1 MNPLINFWDWLGS
14 NSGQLQTLLTLIGLV
29 FAFIAAKYAK
39 KQIIYA
45 KEQIKIAN
53 DQQAES
59 LRLTAYNLKLS
70 ILTTAFECKELIHSA
85 MHKHKK
91 FKETFASAITKA
103 GFKME
108 NTMPGYDF
116 TFEEYLSKPIELLNN
131 PKDIVEKL
139 IKQISDL
146 ERSLDNKDLELYL
159 HTLIKI
165 KGSINS
171 ANEGYD
177 RRIEEFQSII
187 KP

>member
-1 MNPLINFWDWLGS
+1 MNQLNYLWALIET
-14 NSGQLQTLLTLIGLV
+14 NSGQLQTILTLIGLV

-39 KQIIYA
+39 KQIMYA
-45 KEQIKIAN
+45 KDQIKIAN

-91 FKETFASAITKA
+91 LKETFASAITKA

-116 TFEEYLSKPIELLNN
+116 TFEEYLSRPIELLNN

-146 ERSLDNKDLELYL
+146 ERSLDHKDLELYL

-177 RRIEEFQSII
+177 RRIEEFQEII